1 MAEIKAGALPALPTG
16 LSLADPDEKAKYNES
31 IQKVL
36 SALEGRQSIPWFKMA
51 AAFADPGRT
60 GSAAEGFGRG
70 MGVLGQHQAEQQ
82 ARELPVAQMRAQL
95 AGQQLQMS
103 KEEQAFKLAANQL
116 GFGSPQQLQQSLM
129 SGDGTFGIGNRFT
142 PDLYFMISKLDPKL
156 AETIKNAAGMD
167 TERMKA
173 MIEAAKMNMSI
184 AQMYDTFGKN
194 VTDKFIQLQGGKL
207 PGQSAPSAGQTTAP
221 PTSQTTAPSAKPPV
235 MTTAAGDVPVG
246 ADGVPTTAIR
256 DSNGNIVDIGVTE
269 DPKSN
274 TVNINGVEVT
284 RPAQGAGTGTSTVAP
299 EYGAIS
305 LGNNRFKLT
314 PSGRIVTVNPN
325 DPPKEQRDFIT
336 AEINVDR
343 ELFKKREESDIEAQA
358 SGRSKRG
365 EPFQKKFDT
374 LAGYDFNTVKANEVK
389 NRELIQ
395 LVRDHPKVVGQ
406 LVHQGPVF
414 ALLQAAESGISTPIG
429 SLSVPVTEALN
440 KLNLSAEEQAVG
452 RNVMQLMS
460 ELNQSIMRAG
470 KDIYGPQI
478 SAFDAQEMAKPGF
491 RTTDPASFITYLA
504 SKNLITNA
512 YLGELAEAQARY
524 FELNKNASTS
534 SFFSSKNKDYV
545 DIVNRLDATMRDLTN
560 NSPFRKK

>member
-1 MAEIKAGALPALPTG
+1 MAEAKVGALPAAPTG
-16 LSLADPDEKAKYNES
+16 LSVADPDERQKYSES

-36 SALEGRQSIPWFKMA
+36 GALENRNQIPWFKMA

-70 MGVLGQHQAEQQ
+70 MGVLGQHQAEEQ
-82 ARELPVAQMRAQL
+82 ARALPVAQMRAQL

-116 GFGSPQQLQQSLM
+116 GFGSPQKLQQSLL
-129 SGDGTFGIGNRFT
+129 SGEGTFGIGNRFT

-173 MIEAAKMNMSI
+173 MIEATKMNMSI

-194 VTDKFIQLQGGKL
+194 VTDRFMNLQGGRL
-207 PGQSAPSAGQTTAP
+207 PGQSAPSAGQANTPTTKP
-221 PTSQTTAPSAKPPV
+221 QTMNTP
-235 MTTAAGDVPVG
+235 AGEVVVG
-246 ADGVPTTAIR
+246 TDGVPTTAIK
-256 DSNGNIVDIGVTE
+256 DSSGNVVDIGVTE
-269 DPKSN
+269 EPAPR
-274 TVNINGVEVT
+274 TNIQGQSVT
-284 RPAQGAGTGTSTVAP
+284 RPAQGAGADASMAQP
-299 EYGAIS
+299 EYGAKS
-305 LGNNRFKLT
+305 LGSNRYELT
-314 PSGRIVTVNPN
+314 PSGRIVTIDPN
-325 DPPKEQRDFIT
+325 LPDKEQRERLN
-336 AEINVDR
+336 AEIKVDQD
-343 ELFKKREESDIEAQA
+343 LFKKRAETDIESQA

-365 EPFQKKFDT
+365 EPFQKKYDT
-374 LAGYDFNTVKANEVK
+374 LAGYDYNTVKTNEVK

-395 LVRDHPKVVGQ
+395 LVREHPKVVGQ
-406 LVHQGPVF
+406 LVHQGPIF
-414 ALLQAAESGISTPIG
+414 ALLQAAESGVSTPFG

-440 KLNLSAEEQAVG
+440 KLNLTSEEQAVA
-452 RNVMQLMS
+452 RNVMQIMS

-491 RTTDPASFITYLA
+491 KATDPASFITYLA

-512 YLGELAEAQARY
+512 YLGEMAEAQARY
-524 FELNKNASTS
+524 FDINKNASTS
-534 SFFSSKNKDYV
+534 SFFSSKNKEYK
-545 DIVNRLDATMRDLTN
+545 DIVDRLDATMRDLTK